1 MTKTPKAV
9 ASQKKLKE
17 QRLEEYN
24 KVVAAAE
31 LGSIQL
37 IKLEFDVSPDYHQK
51 QSEVDLG
58 YVITPDVSHYD
69 LDEGF
74 AGCVINFEV
83 SAKHDD
89 ERLLHCE
96 ATYTVTYSIGEP
108 CDEAA
113 VKAFLGRVG
122 VFACYPYF
130 RGVFANL
137 DWAANT
143 RLPPLPVH
151 REDLPRKPKPKPRKV
166 VVKALDE
173 EIG

>member
-1 MTKTPKAV
+1 MTKAQKA
-9 ASQKKLKE
+9 AADAEKLKE
-17 QRLEEYN
+17 QRLEDYN
-24 KVVAAAE
+24 KVVAVAE

-37 IKLEFDVSPDYHQK
+37 VKLEFDVSPDYHQK
-51 QSEVDLG
+51 QDEVDLG
-58 YVITPDVSHYD
+58 YVITPEVSHYD
-69 LDEGF
+69 HDEGF

-89 ERLLHCE
+89 ERLLRCE
-96 ATYTVTYSIGEP
+96 ATYTVTYAISEP
-108 CDEAA
+108 CDETA

-143 RLPPLPVH
+143 RLPPLPIH
-151 REDLPRKPKPKPRKV
+151 REDLPRKTKKKSRKKLA
-166 VVKALDE
+166 KAMDE
-173 EIG
+173 DTN